1 MIIHSR
7 PSREVQRHR
16 ELEKQIKG
24 NWGSEGTSVDDERKN
39 ILGYQVVKFLIILV
53 GILAFVVMIIG
64 FCQPLT
70 SP

>member
-16 ELEKQIKG
+16 DLEKQIKG

-39 ILGYQVVKFLIILV
+39 ILGYQVVKFLIILG

-70 SP
+70 NP

>member
-7 PSREVQRHR
+7 PSREVQRQR
-16 ELEKQIKG
+16 DLEKQIKG

>member
-16 ELEKQIKG
+16 DLEKQIKG

-53 GILAFVVMIIG
+53 GILAFIVMIIG

>member
-16 ELEKQIKG
+16 DLEKQIKG

-70 SP
+70 SA

>member
-16 ELEKQIKG
+16 DLEKQIKG

-39 ILGYQVVKFLIILV
+39 ILGYQVVKLLLILV
-53 GILAFVVMIIG
+53 GFLAFVVMIIG
-64 FCQPLT
+64 FCPPLT
-70 SP
+70 NP

>member
-16 ELEKQIKG
+16 DLEKQIKG

-53 GILAFVVMIIG
+53 GILTFVVMIIG

-70 SP
+70 NP

>member
-16 ELEKQIKG
+16 DLEKQIKG
-24 NWGSEGTSVDDERKN
+24 NWGSEETSADDERKN

-53 GILAFVVMIIG
+53 GILTFVVMIIG

-70 SP
+70 NP

>member
-16 ELEKQIKG
+16 DLEKQIKG

>member
-1 MIIHSR
+1 MIFHSR

-16 ELEKQIKG
+16 DLEKQIKG

-39 ILGYQVVKFLIILV
+39 TLGYQVVKFLIILV
-53 GILAFVVMIIG
+53 GILAFIVMIIG

>member
-7 PSREVQRHR
+7 PSREVQRR
-16 ELEKQIKG
+16 RDLEKQIKG

>member
-16 ELEKQIKG
+16 DLEKQIKG

-70 SP
+70 NP

>member
-16 ELEKQIKG
+16 DLKKQIKG

-53 GILAFVVMIIG
+53 GILAFIVMIIG

>member
-16 ELEKQIKG
+16 DLEKQIKG
-24 NWGSEGTSVDDERKN
+24 NWGSEENSVDDERKN

-53 GILAFVVMIIG
+53 GILTFVVMIIG

-70 SP
+70 TP